1 MENMAMRRC
10 GWLLGAALSCLIAG
24 SCRSREP
31 EPEYMLTATIKD
43 IMDSLVDPAADALW
57 DSVETIISAAGTE
70 EKAPHTDEEW
80 LNLRRNAIRLVE
92 ATNLLQMP
100 GRHVAKPGEKAENAD
115 VELAPE
121 EIEKRINAD
130 RAQWITL
137 AHGLHGAALGA
148 LQAIDKKSV
157 PELFEAGDKLDGA
170 CERCHQKYWYPP
182 DANHLAPSL
191 RK

>member
-1 MENMAMRRC
+1 MQRC
-10 GWLLGAALSCLIAG
+10 GWLLCLALLCLIAG
-24 SCRSREP
+24 SCRSRAP
-31 EPEYMLTATIKD
+31 EPEYRLTATIKD
-43 IMDSLVDPAADALW
+43 IMDSLVDPSADTIW
-57 DSVETIISAAGTE
+57 DSIVTTISAAGIE

-80 LNLRRNAIRLVE
+80 LDLRRSAIRLVE

-100 GRHVAKPGEKAENAD
+100 GRHVAQPGEKAENPN
-115 VELAPE
+115 VELGPE
-121 EIEKRINAD
+121 EIERRINAD

-137 AHGLHGAALGA
+137 AHGLHDAAMGA
-148 LQAIDKKSV
+148 LRATDAKNV
-157 PELFEAGDKLDGA
+157 PALFEAGDKLDGA